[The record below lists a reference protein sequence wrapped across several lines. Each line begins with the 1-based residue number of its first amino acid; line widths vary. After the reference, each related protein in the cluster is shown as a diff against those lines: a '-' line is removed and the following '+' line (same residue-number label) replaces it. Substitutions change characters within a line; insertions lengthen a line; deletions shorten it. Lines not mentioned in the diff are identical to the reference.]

1 MQITR
6 APFMH
11 PVLAQAI
18 QPFAEEIATVRL
30 AEAQVSP
37 DPKSERWCGQ
47 QVVEHLILSLKKSRE
62 GLQHRL
68 KSSRSR
74 TTLATLLQHIIKI
87 QVFLGSM
94 PRGVPALP
102 SLTPIEFVPQD
113 GPVLA
118 ARLLAEA
125 EELSKVLAE
134 CRLAFGLRPCGS
146 HPIYG
151 PLRVEEW
158 RQYHSVH
165 CRHHVRQFKEAV
177 DFARKHPELQGLREP
192 ELSEGEDLEREQF
205 SPPLRIK

>member
-1 MQITR
+1 
-6 APFMH
+6 MH

-68 KSSRSR
+68 KSSRPHSDSIS
-74 TTLATLLQHIIKI
+74 LLQHIIKI
-87 QVFLGSM
+87 QIFLGSM
-94 PRGVPALP
+94 PRGVPAIP
-102 SLTPIEFVPQD
+102 SLMPIEFVPQD
-113 GPVLA
+113 GPTLA

-158 RQYHSVH
+158 RNYHAVH

-177 DFARKHPELQGLREP
+177 DFARKHPELQGLRESD
-192 ELSEGEDLEREQF
+192 LSDGEDPEREQF
-205 SPPLRIK
+205 SPPHRRK

>member
-68 KSSRSR
+68 KSSRSHSDSIS
-74 TTLATLLQHIIKI
+74 LLQHIDRKSTRLNSSH
-87 QVFLGSM
+87 LGIS
-94 PRGVPALP
+94 
-102 SLTPIEFVPQD
+102 
-113 GPVLA
+113 
-118 ARLLAEA
+118 
-125 EELSKVLAE
+125 
-134 CRLAFGLRPCGS
+134 
-146 HPIYG
+146 
-151 PLRVEEW
+151 
-158 RQYHSVH
+158 
-165 CRHHVRQFKEAV
+165 
-177 DFARKHPELQGLREP
+177 
-192 ELSEGEDLEREQF
+192 
-205 SPPLRIK
+205 